1 MTTNNHRNV
10 HPSSLIEEGV
20 AVHETALIGPNCYLR
35 GRMSI
40 GANAHLKGGLTLIG
54 DIHVGHDAFIEPG
67 VCIAS
72 DANKE
77 PPQEGK
83 VVVCEGAHVGA
94 GCVLYQ
100 GVVIGRYARIE
111 PGSVIFRNIPPY
123 AVVSGNPAVITGYVR
138 DTSQQRAVPITIVE
152 KPDAPGVYPFNV
164 RGVALYQFQR
174 IRDLRGDLT
183 VGEFERNIPFIPKRY
198 FVVFDVPSY
207 ETRGEHAH
215 KRCHQFLICP
225 SGSVSVVVDDGVS
238 REEITLNKP
247 NMGLLIP
254 ARVWGVQYK
263 YSAGSALIV
272 FASEYYDPDDYIR
285 NYDEFVKFCELNS

>member
-1 MTTNNHRNV
+1 MKTIHRNV
-10 HPSSLIEEGV
+10 HPSSLIEDGV
-20 AVHETALIGPNCYLR
+20 VVHETALIGPNCYLR
-35 GRMSI
+35 GQMSI
-40 GANAHLKGGLTLIG
+40 GANAHFKGGLTLIG
-54 DIHVGHDAFIEPG
+54 DMDVGHDAFIEPG

-72 DANKE
+72 DANE
-77 PPQEGK
+77 VPPQEGK
-83 VVVCEGAHVGA
+83 VVISEGAHVGA

-138 DTSQQRAVPITIVE
+138 DSSHQRAVLTTIVE
-152 KPDAPGVYPFNV
+152 KPDAPGVYPFHV

-174 IRDLRGDLT
+174 IRDLRGDLS

-215 KRCHQFLICP
+215 KRCHQFLMCP

-238 REEITLNKP
+238 REEVTLNKP

-254 ARVWGVQYK
+254 AGVWGVQYK
-263 YSAGSALIV
+263 YSEGSALIV
-272 FASEYYDPDDYIR
+272 FTSEFYDPDDYIR
-285 NYDEFVKFCELNS
+285 NYDEFVKFCQLNT